1 MEEAR
6 ASLGAFVDFLYFPL
20 TTFLSIA
27 GGLLLW
33 WGFFLVGIIARKYE
47 MTFARRTNW
56 QFLAL
61 APSGILIYT
70 IWQGIAYIQKGKFSV
85 TEQWINYILVLIS
98 GFLCLWGV
106 FVFKQVAER
115 IMTKGVE

>member
-6 ASLGAFVDFLYFPL
+6 TLLGAFVDFLYFPL
-20 TTFLSIA
+20 TTFLSIV

-33 WGFFLVGIIARKYE
+33 FGFFLVGVIARKYE
-47 MTFARRTNW
+47 RIFARRTHW

-61 APSGILIYT
+61 APSGLLIYT
-70 IWQGIAYIQKGKFSV
+70 IWQGLAYFQRGQFTV
-85 TEQWINYILVLIS
+85 TEQWINYTLVLIS
-98 GFLCLWGV
+98 GFLCLWGAYA
-106 FVFKQVAER
+106 FRKVAER

>member
-1 MEEAR
+1 MQEAR
-6 ASLGAFVDFLYFPL
+6 ALLGAFVDFLYFPL
-20 TTFLSIA
+20 TTFLSIT

-33 WGFFLVGIIARKYE
+33 WGFFTVGIIARKYE
-47 MTFARRTNW
+47 RTFARRTNW

-70 IWQGIAYIQKGKFSV
+70 IWQGIAYIQKGQFSV
-85 TEQWINYILVLIS
+85 TEQWINYSLVLIS
-98 GFLCLWGV
+98 GALCLWGAYV
-106 FVFKQVAER
+106 FRQVAER

>member
-6 ASLGAFVDFLYFPL
+6 ALLGAFVDFLYFPL

-27 GGLLLW
+27 GG
-33 WGFFLVGIIARKYE
+33 
-47 MTFARRTNW
+47 TFARRTNW

-70 IWQGIAYIQKGKFSV
+70 IWQGVAYIQRGKFTV

-98 GFLCLWGV
+98 GVFCLWGAYA
-106 FVFKQVAER
+106 FRKVAER

>member
-1 MEEAR
+1 MEEAK
-6 ASLGAFVDFLYFPL
+6 ALLGTFVDFLYFPL

-33 WGFFLVGIIARKYE
+33 LGFFLVGLIARKYE
-47 MTFARRTNW
+47 RTFARRTNW

-70 IWQGIAYIQKGKFSV
+70 IWQGVAYIQRGSFSV
-85 TEQWINYILVLIS
+85 TEQWINYALVLIS
-98 GFLCLWGV
+98 GVLCLWGAGA
-106 FVFKQVAER
+106 FRKVAER

>member
-6 ASLGAFVDFLYFPL
+6 ALLGVFVDFLYFPL

-33 WGFFLVGIIARKYE
+33 WGFFTVGIIARKYE
-47 MTFARRTNW
+47 STFARRTNW
-56 QFLAL
+56 QFLVL

-70 IWQGIAYIQKGKFSV
+70 IWQGIAYIQKGQFSV
-85 TEQWINYILVLIS
+85 TEQWINYSLVLIS
-98 GFLCLWGV
+98 GALCLWGAYA
-106 FVFKQVAER
+106 FRKVAER

>member
-6 ASLGAFVDFLYFPL
+6 ALLGTFVDFLYFPL

-33 WGFFLVGIIARKYE
+33 FGFFTVGMIARKYE
-47 MTFARRTNW
+47 KTFAKRTNW

-61 APSGILIYT
+61 APSGLLIYT
-70 IWQGIAYIQKGKFSV
+70 IWQGIAYIQKGQFNV

-98 GFLCLWGV
+98 GVFCFWGAY
-106 FVFKQVAER
+106 VFKKVAER
-115 IMTKGVE
+115 IMIKGVE

>member
-6 ASLGAFVDFLYFPL
+6 ALLGAFVDFLYFPL

-33 WGFFLVGIIARKYE
+33 WGFFTVGIIARKYE
-47 MTFARRTNW
+47 RTFARRTNW

-70 IWQGIAYIQKGKFSV
+70 IWQGIAYIQKGAFSV
-85 TEQWINYILVLIS
+85 TEQWINYTLVLIS
-98 GFLCLWGV
+98 GGLCLWGAYV
-106 FVFKQVAER
+106 FRKVAER
-115 IMTKGVE
+115 IMTRGVE

>member
-1 MEEAR
+1 MEEAKVL
-6 ASLGAFVDFLYFPL
+6 LGPFVSFLYFPL
-20 TTFLSIA
+20 TTFLSVA

-33 WGFFLVGIIARKYE
+33 WGFFAVGMIARKYE
-47 MTFARRTNW
+47 RTFARRTNW

-98 GFLCLWGV
+98 GVFCLWGAYA
-106 FVFKQVAER
+106 FKKVAER
-115 IMTKGVE
+115 IMTE

>member
-6 ASLGAFVDFLYFPL
+6 ALLGAFVDFLYFPL
-20 TTFLSIA
+20 TTFLSIS

-33 WGFFLVGIIARKYE
+33 WGFFTVGIIARTYE
-47 MTFARRTNW
+47 RTFARRTNW

-70 IWQGIAYIQKGKFSV
+70 IWQGIAYIQKGNFSV
-85 TEQWINYILVLIS
+85 TEQWINYSLVLIS
-98 GFLCLWGV
+98 GALCLWGAYA
-106 FVFKQVAER
+106 FRKVAER